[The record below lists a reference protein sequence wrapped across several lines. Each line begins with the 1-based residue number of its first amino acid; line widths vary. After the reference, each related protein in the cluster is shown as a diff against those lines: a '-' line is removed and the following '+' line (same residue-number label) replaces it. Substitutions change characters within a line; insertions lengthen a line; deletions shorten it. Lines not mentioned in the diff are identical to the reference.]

1 MVDANKYEADHFS
14 RNLFKLSLS
23 LSQIRRNWLLW
34 DMKYAYIKNVFCVVC
49 VYMVWAVV
57 GVVVDLVLC

>member
-49 VYMVWAVV
+49 VYMVWAAV